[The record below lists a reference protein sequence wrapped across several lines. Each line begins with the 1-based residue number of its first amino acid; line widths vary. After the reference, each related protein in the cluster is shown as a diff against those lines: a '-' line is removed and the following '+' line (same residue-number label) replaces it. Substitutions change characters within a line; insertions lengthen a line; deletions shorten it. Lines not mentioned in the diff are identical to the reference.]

1 MRKRDK
7 KKEKSRAESKE
18 KTKREA
24 YVDVVLK
31 GAKRGAGHRQR
42 VSVLDSIRLLEEYS
56 PLERIVP
63 LSNRRR

>member
-7 KKEKSRAESKE
+7 KKEKSRAEAKE
-18 KTKREA
+18 KKRREV

-42 VSVLDSIRLLEEYS
+42 VSWMIIADF
-56 PLERIVP
+56 
-63 LSNRRR
+63 

>member
-42 VSVLDSIRLLEEYS
+42 VSVLVSMGLLEEYS
-56 PLERIVP
+56 LSGRIVP
-63 LSNRRR
+63 LSKRKR